1 MNVEV
6 KKFIVALAFFMALL
20 TLSCGGGKEKNNL
33 PTVSFMCDNSA
44 TTLAIL
50 QEEIVEFE
58 KEYGVKVTLLPFT
71 GQEKLYAMMA
81 AGTPPDVFY
90 TNNVMRDQLAAEG
103 KIIDFRSIA
112 GSDSFAKAMRR
123 EAIDQGTSLDGGWY
137 QLVNS
142 TFTYGIYYNKKFFD
156 EVGLRYPDSL
166 WTWDDLVAI
175 AQRLTKS
182 SNGRPDRYGVNI
194 PYFFVDAFERMNHA
208 QFPKP
213 GLVAV
218 APNESIET
226 FRWYRDLTEK
236 HHVMPTPLWIESLG
250 METFQLLE
258 TGRVA
263 MMIEMV
269 PLLGMYQFLT
279 IEWDVAPLPRREGKS
294 PLYFRGGSGGFS
306 ISAASKYPDA
316 AWKFLT
322 WWVSRSEINFPSPMV
337 RDVDFVGAWE
347 QKVPYL
353 KRTHF
358 ADVWKLSEEHS
369 GGDWRN
375 FVRYS
380 SWTYNVFEE
389 QLNPK
394 YEQMLKGSI
403 AIEEYVNAIPEVN
416 RKVLEELNRVLSNP
430 DIKTQFKVRI
440 TEELKNVEE
449 LVKK

>member
-1 MNVEV
+1 MKVKI
-6 KKFIVALAFFMALL
+6 KKFIVAVAFFMLLL

-33 PTVSFMCDNSA
+33 PTVSFICDNNA

-50 QEEIVEFE
+50 QKEVVDFE
-58 KEYGVKVTLLPFT
+58 KEYGIKVTLLPFT

-90 TNNVMRDQLAAEG
+90 TNSVMRDQLAAEG
-103 KIIDFRSIA
+103 KILDFRIIA
-112 GSDSFAKAMRR
+112 GSDSFRNLMRP
-123 EAIDQGTSLDGGWY
+123 EAIEQGTSLDGGWY

-142 TFTYGIYYNKKFFD
+142 TFTYGIYYNKTFFD
-156 EVGLRYPDSL
+156 EAGIKYPDSL
-166 WTWDDLVAI
+166 WTWDDLITI
-175 AQRLTKS
+175 AQKLTK
-182 SNGRPDRYGVNI
+182 GGDRRTDRYGIYI
-194 PYFFVDAFERMNHA
+194 PYYFVDAFERMNHA
-208 QFPKP
+208 EFPKR
-213 GLVAV
+213 GLIAT

-226 FRWYRDLTEK
+226 FQWYRDLTEK
-236 HHVMPTPLWIESLG
+236 YHVMPTPLWIESLG

-263 MMIEMV
+263 MMIEMI

-279 IEWDVAPLPRREGKS
+279 IKWDIAPLPRKDGKS

-306 ISAASKYPDA
+306 ISATVKYPDA

-322 WWVSRSEINFPSPMV
+322 WWVSKSQINYPNPMMKN
-337 RDVDFVGAWE
+337 VDFVGAWE

-353 KRTHF
+353 KQTHF
-358 ADVWKLSEEHS
+358 REVWKLSEEHS

-394 YEQMLKGSI
+394 YEQMLKGRIS
-403 AIEEYVNAIPEVN
+403 IEEYVNAIPEANKRVID
-416 RKVLEELNRVLSNP
+416 ELNKVLSNP
-430 DIKTQFKVRI
+430 NIKPQFKEYI
-440 TEELKNVEE
+440 KEEMQNVER
-449 LVKK
+449 LVTK